1 MSNKYR
7 VFIDGQAG
15 TTGLQIQQRLVNHP
29 HIELLNIEED
39 RRKEAEARQE
49 MMSTADITILC
60 LPDAAAREAVAL
72 ADAVGARVLDA
83 SSAHRTETGWV
94 YGMPELADDQREKIR
109 QASHVSN
116 PGCYATGVITLLAP
130 LVSKGLI
137 GAETPLSINA
147 ISGYSGGGKAMIER
161 YQHDAAGYAAYG
173 LGFDHKHL
181 KEMQKWSG
189 LAARPIFQPAVGNY
203 AQGMLVFIPLNMD
216 VDGNSVYR
224 ALNEFYDGEQ
234 FIKVK
239 SLNAVP
245 EESAPY
251 LMPETLN
258 NSNML
263 ELFVFSHPEYKQT
276 MLVSRLDNLGKGAS
290 GAAVQN
296 LNVMLGLPEDI
307 CVNLSVL

>member
-1 MSNKYR
+1 MSDKYR

-29 HIELLNIEED
+29 HIELLCIEEA
-39 RRKEAEARQE
+39 RRKQADARQE

-60 LPDAAAREAVAL
+60 LPDAAAREAVTL
-72 ADAVGARVLDA
+72 ADAVGARILDA
-83 SSAHRTETGWV
+83 SSAHRTEPGWV

-109 QASHVSN
+109 QAGRVSN
-116 PGCYATGVITLLAP
+116 PGCYATGAITLLAP
-130 LVSKGLI
+130 LVRKGLI

-161 YQHDAAGYAAYG
+161 YQHDAPGYAAYG

-189 LAARPIFQPAVGNY
+189 LSARPIFQPAVGNY
-203 AQGMLVFIPLNMD
+203 AQGMLVFIPLNTGMD
-216 VDGNSVYR
+216 GDSVYR

-234 FIKVK
+234 FIKVMRY
-239 SLNAVP
+239 NALP

-251 LMPETLN
+251 LLPEALN

-263 ELFVFSHPEYKQT
+263 ELFVFSHPEYQQT
-276 MLVSRLDNLGKGAS
+276 LLVSRLDNLGKGAS

-296 LNVMLGLPEDI
+296 LNIMLGLPEDI
-307 CVNLSVL
+307 CVNLSA